1 MIEFLR
7 KWIEGIAITVII
19 ASIFEMLLPNGNIK
33 KYVKMLLGIYII
45 FSIISP
51 FIDKKVMGNFDL
63 SKEIDT
69 YSENVESEKNKYNE
83 TSSENRLN
91 KIYENT
97 FEKELVQR
105 IEKEGFIVYK
115 CIVKGNFNAEKENA
129 GLSKISITIESKKV
143 VKKNKDTNEIK
154 IENVNEVQKIEIN
167 VGKDV
172 LNKTEED
179 VEAKDIDTLKKYLSK
194 HYEIDKGIID
204 IHIR

>member
-69 YSENVESEKNKYNE
+69 YSENYFMK
-83 TSSENRLN
+83 
-91 KIYENT
+91 
-97 FEKELVQR
+97 
-105 IEKEGFIVYK
+105 
-115 CIVKGNFNAEKENA
+115 
-129 GLSKISITIESKKV
+129 
-143 VKKNKDTNEIK
+143 
-154 IENVNEVQKIEIN
+154 
-167 VGKDV
+167 
-172 LNKTEED
+172 
-179 VEAKDIDTLKKYLSK
+179 
-194 HYEIDKGIID
+194 
-204 IHIR
+204 